1 MDLESK
7 NDNTEDLKETVNNN
21 GVFVGLDIGTTKIV
35 CLVGKK
41 NEHGKLEILGYGKS
55 KSLGVK
61 RGVVANIVQ
70 TIESIETALK
80 EAKEK
85 TNIDINDVAV
95 GIAGQHIRSM
105 QHIDYIIREDS
116 EKYIDLIIWPR
127 KSAGSFVYGMKS
139 RFTLICNGL

>member
-1 MDLESK
+1 MGLDLK
-7 NDNTEDLKETVNNN
+7 NDNTVDLKSQVNNN
-21 GVFVGLDIGTTKIV
+21 AVFVGLDIGTTKIV

-41 NEHGKLEILGYGKS
+41 NEHGKLEVLGYGKS

-70 TIESIETALK
+70 TIESIESALN

-85 TNIDINDVAV
+85 TNVEIINVAV

-116 EKYIDLIIWPR
+116 EK
-127 KSAGSFVYGMKS
+127 
-139 RFTLICNGL
+139 